1 MSYLGN
7 VNMFD
12 YRISKQN
19 YFAESCAAFAL
30 KHNMAKLGAQLGI
43 NPQTLRNKLNPDQEH
58 QLSCAELLALTD
70 LTEDATLIDG
80 LLAQLQCMPAVPV
93 NEVADSN
100 LASYTLHATAAVGSI
115 AACAVSNERQTQQRK
130 NSLLES
136 VNAGIRHLSLI
147 GLVVQG
153 RVQASPALASAVGA
167 IASITTN
174 GMV

>member
-1 MSYLGN
+1 
-7 VNMFD
+7 MFD
-12 YRISKQN
+12 YRVSKQN
-19 YFAESCAAFAL
+19 HFDEACKAFVNRHNITELAADIGT
-30 KHNMAKLGAQLGI
+30 K
-43 NPQTLRNKLNPDQEH
+43 PQILRNKFNPAQPHKLTCE
-58 QLSCAELLALTD
+58 EVLLITD
-70 LTEDATLIDG
+70 LTEDAALLDG
-80 LLAQLQCMPAVPV
+80 MLAQINCLPSIPV
-93 NEVADSN
+93 NELATSN
-100 LASYTLHATAAVGSI
+100 LSTYALQATAAVGSI
-115 AACAVSNERQTQQRK
+115 AASAVSNERSTLQSK